1 MLSPVDDLRISQAL
15 VIPAAELSERFMRSA
30 GPGGQNVNK
39 VASKVELR
47 WNPGASAALR
57 ERDREWLLA
66 RLRPNLTVA
75 GDLVVRSSL
84 TRDQV
89 RNRADARARLA
100 DMVRAA
106 LRRPRPRVGTKPTRG
121 SVERRLGAKRRRS
134 QTKRGRG
141 RDPTDD

>member
-1 MLSPVDDLRISQAL
+1 VDDLRISQAL
-15 VIPAAELSERFMRSA
+15 VIPAAELSERFVRSA

-66 RLRPNLTVA
+66 RLRRDLTTT
-75 GDLVVRSSL
+75 GDLLVRSSL

-100 DMVRAA
+100 DMIRAA
-106 LRRPRPRVGTKPTRG
+106 LRRPRPRLATQPTRG
-121 SVERRLGAKRRRS
+121 SVERRLGTKRRRS
-134 QTKRGRG
+134 QTKRGRARG
-141 RDPTDD
+141 PTDD

>member
-1 MLSPVDDLRISQAL
+1 VDDLRISQAL
-15 VIPAAELSERFMRSA
+15 VIPAAELSERFVRST

-66 RLRPNLTVA
+66 RLRRNLTTT
-75 GDLVVRSSL
+75 GELLVRSSL
-84 TRDQV
+84 TRDQI

-100 DMVRAA
+100 DMIRAA
-106 LRRPRPRVGTKPTRG
+106 LRRPRPRLATQPTRG

-134 QTKRGRG
+134 HTKRGRARG
-141 RDPTDD
+141 PTDD